1 MFSFEGTK
9 KCCNIIMLKTINF
22 NETNGSKSQK
32 LILYMVAHQS
42 YSPKHIGELD
52 IRVFFQ
58 VWNGLPISELSKL
71 SLNLWQP
78 NPIVSKQKL
87 LNKFNSL

>member
-1 MFSFEGTK
+1 
-9 KCCNIIMLKTINF
+9 MLKTINF

-42 YSPKHIGELD
+42 YSPKHIDELD

-58 VWNGLPISELSKL
+58 V
-71 SLNLWQP
+71 
-78 NPIVSKQKL
+78 
-87 LNKFNSL
+87 